1 MRVTDEPVTPQC
13 LQKVTVV
20 VHVSVVT
27 RTGAVST
34 GADSVALVEFG
45 SVNVTVVGVGAQLLQ
60 TLMVVVQPS
69 GIEGVVEAGPEGGL
83 VTPAVASGQ
92 TVVVMVVVIVV
103 NPVGQISVYEVTMT
117 VVTVG
122 GFVVDGIGV
131 TNGEV
136 VTTEPVIYSPPF
148 PVGWPVVEVSSPVAL
163 GCPVGTVLLV
173 GETSVEETAEL
184 GIVDEEAEAEDS
196 VDELTRVPVELG
208 ALETGVRVVGVW
220 DGPREAEDELEP
232 AVELPRDPEVEG
244 SMAPAGEEQGDDSL
258 GEATG
263 RVTEGWIVPGV

>member
-1 MRVTDEPVTPQC
+1 MTDEPVTPQC

-27 RTGAVST
+27 RTGEVST
-34 GADSVALVEFG
+34 GADSVVLIGFG

-69 GIEGVVEAGPEGGL
+69 GIEGVVEAGPEGAL
-83 VTPAVASGQ
+83 VTPVVASGQ
-92 TVVVMVVVIVV
+92 TVVVIVVVIVV
-103 NPVGQISVYEVTMT
+103 KPVGQISVYEVTIM

-131 TNGEV
+131 TDGEV
-136 VTTEPVIYSPPF
+136 VTIELVTDSPPF
-148 PVGWPVVEVSSPVAL
+148 PVGWSVVEVSSPVAL

-173 GETSVEETAEL
+173 GETSVEEAAEL
-184 GIVDEEAEAEDS
+184 GVVDAEVEAEGS
-196 VDELTRVPVELG
+196 VDELTRVLVALG

-232 AVELPRDPEVEG
+232 AVELPRDPEVG
-244 SMAPAGEEQGDDSL
+244 GFMVPIGEEQGDDSL